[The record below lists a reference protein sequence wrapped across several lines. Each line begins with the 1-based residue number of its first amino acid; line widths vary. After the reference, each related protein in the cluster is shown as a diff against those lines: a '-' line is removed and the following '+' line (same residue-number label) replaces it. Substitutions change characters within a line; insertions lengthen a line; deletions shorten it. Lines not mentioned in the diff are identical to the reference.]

1 MGKLATIGKA
11 TIRVF
16 GNDHLPP
23 HFHVKGGGIEALVS
37 IDPVAVIAGD
47 LPTALRQEVFAWAA
61 THKAALVAEWN
72 TWNPHVPFAQ
82 EEEP

>member
-23 HFHVKGGGIEALVS
+23 HFHVKGTDFEALVS
-37 IDPVAVIAGD
+37 IETFEVIAGD
-47 LPTALRQEVFAWAA
+47 LPTAIRKEVQTWAA
-61 THKAALVAEWN
+61 ANKDRLVSEWN
-72 TWNPHVPFAQ
+72 AWNPNIPFA
-82 EEEP
+82 

>member
-23 HFHVKGGGIEALVS
+23 HFHVKSTDFEALVS
-37 IDPVAVIAGD
+37 IETFEVIAGD
-47 LPTALRQEVFAWAA
+47 LPTATRKEVQTWAA
-61 THKAALVAEWN
+61 ANKDRLVSEWN
-72 TWNPHVPFAQ
+72 AWNPNIPFA
-82 EEEP
+82 

>member
-23 HFHVKGGGIEALVS
+23 HFHVKDTDFEALVS
-37 IDPVAVIAGD
+37 IETFEVIAGD
-47 LPTALRQEVFAWAA
+47 LPTAIRKEVQSWAA
-61 THKAALVAEWN
+61 ANKDRLVSEWN
-72 TWNPHVPFAQ
+72 AWNPNIPFA
-82 EEEP
+82 